1 MKHLPWLTLSIRR
14 EHRLLSVTD
23 NSRGLVDDDDNDNP
37 YVRFPTVFVFAIEK
51 LGGLICGHPLGDFWV
66 SDYRAYTVGS
76 DGHFDGYEPLICDND
91 DDAIAKACALLGA
104 EDIELWSGARLVTK
118 LTSRKKPGSITS

>member
-1 MKHLPWLTLSIRR
+1 
-14 EHRLLSVTD
+14 
-23 NSRGLVDDDDNDNP
+23 
-37 YVRFPTVFVFAIEK
+37 
-51 LGGLICGHPLGDFWV
+51 V
-66 SDYRAYTVGS
+66 SDYRAYTVGN

-118 LTSRKKPGSITS
+118 LTSGKKPGSITS